1 MRKLGTWGTG
11 VLALGLLALPV
22 GVRAQQRDM
31 PGPIDSLQDLQDTG
45 KLLFMLADE
54 NRDGQISQK
63 EATDAGNLLVGGF
76 FFSADTNGDGVVS
89 QQEARQARD
98 AFLQSRP
105 WLNYVIKT
113 SQATVKRDQG
123 NANSNQQGPLRALSS
138 VLDPNND
145 KQLQA
150 TELRQ
155 AVQTA
160 VQGFFAAA
168 DTNRDGQMSPTEANA
183 AVAGVA
189 KSVAQGAFQAADKDN
204 NGSLSKEEWTKA
216 IEEPSNVVFSIL
228 DGNHDGQLT
237 QQEAQQAQRVIASQ
251 IRSIRVPRASNAPTN
266 LLRGQGQP
274 APVPTFGTPNRS
286 QPAQPGTPAPPR

>member
-1 MRKLGTWGTG
+1 MRKLWTWGTG

-22 GVRAQQRDM
+22 GARAQQRDL

-45 KLLFMLADE
+45 KLVFMVADE

-76 FFSADTNGDGVVS
+76 FFSADTNGDGTVS

-105 WLNYVIKT
+105 WLNYVVKT
-113 SQATVKRDQG
+113 AQATSKRQG
-123 NANSNQQGPLRALSS
+123 HPNANEQKSLAALAS
-138 VLDPNND
+138 VLDSNSD
-145 KQLQA
+145 KNVQA
-150 TELRQ
+150 SELRQ
-155 AVQTA
+155 AVQTT
-160 VQGFFAAA
+160 VQSFFAAA
-168 DTNRDGQMSPTEANA
+168 DTNRDGQLSPTEANA
-183 AVAGVA
+183 AVAGIA

-204 NGSLSKEEWTKA
+204 NGSLSQAEWDEA
-216 IEEPSNVVFSIL
+216 ILEPSRVVFSIL

-251 IRSIRVPRASNAPTN
+251 IRSIRVPRASNSPTS
-266 LLRGQGQP
+266 LMRGQGQP
-274 APVPTFGTPNRS
+274 APVPTFGTPNRQQPG
-286 QPAQPGTPAPPR
+286 QPAQPAQPQ

>member
-45 KLLFMLADE
+45 RLLFMLADD

-63 EATDAGNLLVGGF
+63 EAIDAGNQLAGGF
-76 FFSADTNGDGVVS
+76 FFRADTNGDGVLS
-89 QQEARQARD
+89 QEEARQARD

-113 SQATVKRDQG
+113 TQATVKRDQS
-123 NANSNQQGPLRALSS
+123 NANTNRQGPFRALSD
-138 VLDPNND
+138 VLDSNND
-145 KQLQA
+145 KQIQA

-155 AVQTA
+155 AVQSA

-168 DTNRDGQMSPTEANA
+168 DTNRDGQMSPTEVNA

-189 KSVAQGAFQAADKDN
+189 KSVAQAAFQAADKDN

-216 IEEPSNVVFSIL
+216 LEEPSNVVFNIL

-251 IRSIRVPRASNAPTN
+251 IRSIRVPRASSSPTN

-274 APVPTFGTPNRS
+274 APVPTFGTPKRP
-286 QPAQPGTPAPPR
+286 QPAQPTPPAQPQ

>member
-123 NANSNQQGPLRALSS
+123 NTNSNQQSPLRALSS

-216 IEEPSNVVFSIL
+216 LEEPSNVVFSIL

-274 APVPTFGTPNRS
+274 APVPTFGTPNSS
-286 QPAQPGTPAPPR
+286 QPAQPGTTAPPR